1 MVADTEKFLDYDGL
15 AVLVGLVKDSV
26 GDAEVQVDGTTI
38 SKSGSTISV
47 KPEGVGSTQL
57 ADGSVTTAKLGG
69 SLVVPIAKGGTGAT
83 SASQALTSL
92 GAAAKSHTHAA
103 SDVTGTLQVE
113 HGGTGATTAS
123 QARTNLGAAASS
135 HTHAA
140 GDIASGAVPVEHG
153 GTGATTIDG
162 ARTVLFN
169 FPDNDE
175 LLAYLGLS

>member
-1 MVADTEKFLDYDGL
+1 MADSEKFLDYDGL
-15 AVLVGLVKDSV
+15 AVLVDLMKSAV
-26 GDAEVQVDGTTI
+26 GDAGVEVDGTTI
-38 SKSGSTISV
+38 SKTGSTISV
-47 KPEGVGSTQL
+47 KAGGVGATQL
-57 ADGSVTTAKLGG
+57 ADGAVTTAKLGG
-69 SLVVPIAKGGTGAT
+69 SLVVPVAKGGTGAT
-83 SASQALTSL
+83 SAPQALTNL

-103 SDVTGTLQVE
+103 SDVTGTLQIAN
-113 HGGTGATTAS
+113 GGTGATTAT
-123 QARTNLGAAASS
+123 QARANLGAAAST

-153 GTGATTIDG
+153 GTGATTLDG